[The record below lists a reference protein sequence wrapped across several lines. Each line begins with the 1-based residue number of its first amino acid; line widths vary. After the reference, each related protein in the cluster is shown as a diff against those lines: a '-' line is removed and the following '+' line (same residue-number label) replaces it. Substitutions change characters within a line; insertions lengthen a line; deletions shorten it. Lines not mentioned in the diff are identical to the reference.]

1 MDGDQIQSVGNASNT
16 PTRLVTYLSIVAGMH
31 AGARLSL
38 GDTPICVIGSAP
50 HCDVILRDPSIAAE
64 HLTVISRSNGAVVR
78 ALGGPF
84 MVDGRVFAQGDA
96 LAVSDGMSLDLGEA
110 KLVLSLGP
118 RGNTGDVDMGLGSR
132 KQGEAGARANLGE
145 ESSVQHAAR
154 TEPRKSTRTAIIAL
168 VSTGV
173 LFVTAALAIGAMD
186 NLRPSTKSNVALLEQ
201 SIVSPQLAGVIVKER
216 DGTIHLSGFVATAA
230 DRQLL
235 QDRVAPHA
243 ANMKIENNVEMGAD
257 VASRVKES
265 FRINGISA
273 TAQYVQHGKIV
284 AEVKAVDVPNAT
296 AAKDNV
302 LKDIRTLRGI
312 EVIAIKGSEPLPE
325 TPPCINPSTNR
336 EALRLQYVV
345 SDAPAYM
352 KTADG
357 TKYYVEGQ
365 LPTGHAIKRITDEQV
380 FLDCGGVASVV
391 TF

>member
-1 MDGDQIQSVGNASNT
+1 
-16 PTRLVTYLSIVAGMH
+16 
-31 AGARLSL
+31 
-38 GDTPICVIGSAP
+38 
-50 HCDVILRDPSIAAE
+50 
-64 HLTVISRSNGAVVR
+64 
-78 ALGGPF
+78 
-84 MVDGRVFAQGDA
+84 
-96 LAVSDGMSLDLGEA
+96 
-110 KLVLSLGP
+110 
-118 RGNTGDVDMGLGSR
+118 
-132 KQGEAGARANLGE
+132 
-145 ESSVQHAAR
+145 
-154 TEPRKSTRTAIIAL
+154 
-168 VSTGV
+168 
-173 LFVTAALAIGAMD
+173 
-186 NLRPSTKSNVALLEQ
+186 
-201 SIVSPQLAGVIVKER
+201 
-216 DGTIHLSGFVATAA
+216 
-230 DRQLL
+230 
-235 QDRVAPHA
+235 
-243 ANMKIENNVEMGAD
+243 MKIENNVEMGAD

-312 EVIAIKGSEPLPE
+312 EVVAIKGSEPLPE

-365 LPTGHAIKRITDEQV
+365 LPTGHVIKRITDEQV